1 MTWPDGHIP
10 EGWTDFFEKRGIAV
24 QASANSSSGMALSE
38 ILHEGLTIALAAKK
52 FGLVGGK
59 GGREGGREGRPFRL
73 HVLGATETEEARRLH
88 LTMGELYKL
97 LCPYYYQGKPSLPPS
112 LPPFFVHPSHSSLS
126 LLFRLP
132 SHSDT
137 SLFPSLPPSL
147 PPS

>member
-59 GGREGGREGRPFRL
+59 AVSVACVGGDGDGGGEAVALDHG
-73 HVLGATETEEARRLH
+73 GAL
-88 LTMGELYKL
+88 
-97 LCPYYYQGKPSLPPS
+97 
-112 LPPFFVHPSHSSLS
+112 
-126 LLFRLP
+126 
-132 SHSDT
+132 
-137 SLFPSLPPSL
+137 
-147 PPS
+147 